1 MPELRR
7 AGKPTLH
14 YALDDYTDPWRDA
27 PYLILQHGYGRSGRF
42 WYSWVP
48 YLSRFYKI
56 VRPDLRG
63 LGQSEA
69 PDDLEAGLNV
79 EAYIE
84 DLLAIID
91 SLGGAPVHYCG
102 ESLGGILGMVLAAQH
117 PERVRTLSLVA
128 APLLINHDTQRAFA
142 FGHPSWQDALQ
153 AMGSRQWA
161 EAANSATRFPA
172 GTDPG
177 LLAWY
182 ADEMG
187 KSPRGGADPDVA
199 HRIDGGRHAL
209 SRSHSHPDARPLSG
223 ARAGDDPVAGADVER
238 SHCVR
243 SRSSMF
249 RRGIIRSRTSCP
261 RRSPMKSCTL
271 RRSTMASPAGSRKQ
285 CPISERNDG
294 PSRLLPGLGAACAGR
309 LPRRL
314 RAGRKATRTGRSG
327 SSCRFLPADRPM
339 RSDAFS
345 PIN

>member
-7 AGKPTLH
+7 TGQPMLH
-14 YALDDYTDPWRDA
+14 YALDDFTDPWRDA
-27 PYLILQHGYGRSGRF
+27 PHLILQHGYGRSGRF

-79 EAYIE
+79 EAYID

-117 PERVRTLSLVA
+117 PERLRTLSLVA
-128 APLLINHDTQRAFA
+128 APLLINLDTQRAFA
-142 FGHPSWQDALQ
+142 FGYPSWQDALQ

-187 KSPRGGADPDVA
+187 KSPVEVLIRMS
-199 HRIDGGRHAL
+199 RIASSVDATPVIDRIKTPTLGLYPEHA
-209 SRSHSHPDARPLSG
+209 
-223 ARAGDDPVAGADVER
+223 PVTIQSQEQTLKER
-238 SHCVR
+238 
-243 SRSSMF
+243 
-249 RRGIIRSRTSCP
+249 I
-261 RRSPMKSCTL
+261 
-271 RRSTMASPAGSRKQ
+271 ASLK
-285 CPISERNDG
+285 IVHV
-294 PSRLLPGLGAACAGR
+294 PSRHHTIQNLMPATLATAVLHFAAQHDGIA
-309 LPRRL
+309 
-314 RAGRKATRTGRSG
+314 
-327 SSCRFLPADRPM
+327 CREP
-339 RSDAFS
+339 
-345 PIN
+345 